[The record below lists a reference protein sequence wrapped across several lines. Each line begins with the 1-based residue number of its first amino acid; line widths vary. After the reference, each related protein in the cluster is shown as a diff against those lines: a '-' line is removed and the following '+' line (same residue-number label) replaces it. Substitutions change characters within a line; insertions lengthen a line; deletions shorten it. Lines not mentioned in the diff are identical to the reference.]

1 MRRKI
6 IPYNSNLKLLAR
18 KLRNDSTLGE
28 VLLWNELKNKQLYGY
43 DFHRQKPLLN
53 YIVDLYC
60 YELDL
65 VIEID
70 GQYHNWEEQCEKDII
85 RDKELGDC
93 GLTVLRFTEHEAR
106 KDMQNV
112 LRTIEQHIFERN
124 PELFADSL
132 PEEHTPAPLSR
143 GESHRLPL

>member
-1 MRRKI
+1 MPRKI
-6 IPYNSNLKLLAR
+6 IPYNSNLKQLAR

-28 VLLWNELKNKQLYGY
+28 VLLWNELKNKQLFGF

-70 GQYHNWEEQCEKDII
+70 GLYHTWEEQDHKDGL
-85 RDKELGDC
+85 RDKELAAF
-93 GLTVLRFTEHEAR
+93 GLTVIRFSEQEVR
-106 KDMQNV
+106 KDIVNV
-112 LRTIEQHIFERN
+112 LRTIESHIFNRN
-124 PELFADSL
+124 PDLFADGS
-132 PEEHTPAPLSR
+132 
-143 GESHRLPL
+143 

>member
-6 IPYNSNLKLLAR
+6 IPYNSYLKELAR

-28 VLLWNELKNKQLYGY
+28 VLLWNELKNKQMYGY

-60 YELDL
+60 YELNL

-70 GQYHNWEEQCEKDII
+70 GQYHNNEEKSKQDML
-85 RDKELGDC
+85 RDAELENHK
-93 GLTVLRFTEHEAR
+93 LTILRFTEREVR
-106 KDMQNV
+106 KDMVNV
-112 LRTIEQHIFERN
+112 LRTIEQHILDYN
-124 PELFADSL
+124 PE
-132 PEEHTPAPLSR
+132 P
-143 GESHRLPL
+143 

>member
-6 IPYNSNLKLLAR
+6 IPYNSNLKMLAR

-28 VLLWNELKNKQLYGY
+28 VLLWNELKNKQFYGY

-60 YELDL
+60 YELEL

-70 GQYHNWEEQCEKDII
+70 GLYHNWEEQDN
-85 RDKELGDC
+85 RDVLRDNELNSY
-93 GLTVLRFTEHEAR
+93 GLTILRFTEQEVR
-106 KDMQNV
+106 KNMQDV
-112 LRTIEQHIFERN
+112 LRTIELHVFNRDPNTLRQT
-124 PELFADSL
+124 
-132 PEEHTPAPLSR
+132 EH
-143 GESHRLPL
+143 E